1 MSEFENENEYYTPP
15 QSEDSGNTEPPAEPS
30 VEESVNTEPPAE
42 PSVEENG
49 NTEPPIEENTTY
61 HFSYKKPEEPVYSEP
76 QPNTYYTPPQAEQAY
91 SEPKA
96 DSYYN
101 PYQQEEEHTTSIN
114 GEPVSAPVSPT
125 PKKRNKTVTVLISV
139 FVACMLLA
147 IVGFFVSASS
157 MEPTAPEEGESN
169 TNPSQQVQIQQPNA
183 SSSTNTDGTLTVKGV
198 TEKCINSCVGITVY
212 TQQTNYGNFFG
223 YGSQGTAEEVKSGEG
238 SGILMLEANGKTY
251 VMTCAHVISDGTSF
265 VVTLDDGKE
274 YRASLVGY
282 DAQTDIGVLAINATG
297 LQIAEFADSDKAAQ
311 GDQVVAIG
319 CPGGLQFLNS
329 TTVGYISALGRP
341 VSPIGYDME
350 CIQVDA
356 AINPGNSGGGLFNMY
371 GQVIGVTSS
380 KIAATDYEGMGFA
393 VPSNTAVNTANSL
406 IKVGYVEG
414 RAMIGITY
422 KAITTYSNSDAILNA
437 LSQLGY
443 EKAEGAMVI
452 NTIREES
459 DLASKDVKPYDMIV
473 AIDGETL
480 TSTDIMTSALSESK
494 PGDTVTLTIAR
505 IQNNQIDTFEIECTL
520 IENKGN

>member
-15 QSEDSGNTEPPAEPS
+15 QPEDNGNAEPPA
-30 VEESVNTEPPAE
+30 
-42 PSVEENG
+42 
-49 NTEPPIEENTTY
+49 EENTTY
-61 HFSYKKPEEPVYSEP
+61 HFSYKKPEEPAYSAP
-76 QPNTYYTPPQAEQAY
+76 QPETYYTPPQQEAEQTY
-91 SEPKA
+91 SEPQA
-96 DSYYN
+96 DSYYE
-101 PYQQEEEHTTSIN
+101 PYQQEAEHTTSFN
-114 GEPVSAPVSPT
+114 GEPMNSPAP
-125 PKKRNKTVTVLISV
+125 KQKNKTVRVLVSV
-139 FVACMLLA
+139 FVACMVLA
-147 IVGFFVSASS
+147 VIGLFVSSFSS
-157 MEPTAPEEGESN
+157 EPSVAPEEGGNSN
-169 TNPSQQVQIQQPNA
+169 TSQQVQIQQPNT
-183 SSSTNTDGTLTVKGV
+183 SSSTNTDGTLSVKGV

-223 YGSQGTAEEVKSGEG
+223 YGSQGNGEEVKSGEG
-238 SGILMLEANGKTY
+238 SGVLMLEANGKTY

-265 VVTLDDGKE
+265 VVTLDDGTE
-274 YRASLVGY
+274 YKATLVGY
-282 DAQTDIGVLAINATG
+282 DAQTDIGVLVINATG

-319 CPGGLQFLNS
+319 CPGGLRFLNS

-356 AINPGNSGGGLFNMY
+356 AINPGNSGGALFNMY
-371 GQVIGVTSS
+371 GQVIGITSS

-393 VPSNTAVNTANSL
+393 VPGNTAVNTANSL

-443 EKAEGAMVI
+443 ENAAGTMVI

-459 DLASKDVKPYDMIV
+459 DLASKDVKAYDMIV
-473 AIDGETL
+473 AIDGKTL

-505 IQNNQIDTFEIECTL
+505 IQNNQIDTFEIECKL
-520 IENKGN
+520 IENKGE

>member
-1 MSEFENENEYYTPP
+1 MSFDNENEYYTPP
-15 QSEDSGNTEPPAEPS
+15 QNEDD
-30 VEESVNTEPPAE
+30 VNTEPPA
-42 PSVEENG
+42 
-49 NTEPPIEENTTY
+49 EENTTY
-61 HFSYKKPEEPVYSEP
+61 HFSYKKPEEPEYTEPSYSEP
-76 QPNTYYTPPQAEQAY
+76 AYSEPRQEAYYTPPQAETEHTY
-91 SEPKA
+91 SEPQT
-96 DSYYN
+96 DSYYD
-101 PYQQEEEHTTSIN
+101 PFQQEAEHDTSVN
-114 GEPVSAPVSPT
+114 GKPVSEPFSPA
-125 PKKRNKTVTVLISV
+125 PKKRNKTVTVLVSV
-139 FVACMLLA
+139 FVACMVLA
-147 IVGFFVSASS
+147 LIGFFVSGGSS
-157 MEPTAPEEGESN
+157 EPTAPEENDNPN
-169 TNPSQQVQIQQPNA
+169 TSQQVQIQQPNT

-212 TQQTNYGNFFG
+212 TQQTSYGNFFG
-223 YGSQGTAEEVKSGEG
+223 YGSPNASEEVKSGEG
-238 SGILMLEANGKTY
+238 SGVLMLEANGKTY

-265 VVTLDDGKE
+265 VVTLDDGTE
-274 YRASLVGY
+274 YRATLVGY

-319 CPGGLQFLNS
+319 CPGGLSFLNS

-356 AINPGNSGGGLFNMY
+356 AINPGNSGGALLNMY
-371 GQVIGVTSS
+371 GQVIGITSS

-393 VPSNTAVNTANSL
+393 VPANTAVNTANSL

-437 LSQLGY
+437 LAQLGY
-443 EKAEGAMVI
+443 KNAEGAMVI

-459 DLASKDVKPYDMIV
+459 DLASKDVKAYDMIV
-473 AIDGETL
+473 AIDGNTL

-505 IQNNQIDTFEIECTL
+505 IQNNQIDTFEVECKL
-520 IENKGN
+520 IENKGD

>member
-1 MSEFENENEYYTPP
+1 MNEFENENDFYTPP
-15 QSEDSGNTEPPAEPS
+15 HQ
-30 VEESVNTEPPAE
+30 
-42 PSVEENG
+42 EENG
-49 NTEPPIEENTTY
+49 SAEPPTEENTTY
-61 HFSYKKPEEPVYSEP
+61 HFSYKKPEEPAYSES
-76 QPNTYYTPPQAEQAY
+76 QADTYYTPPEAEQAY
-91 SEPKA
+91 SEPQADTYYTPPKA
-96 DSYYN
+96 EQAYSESQTDTYYS
-101 PYQQEEEHTTSIN
+101 PYQQEAEHTTSVN
-114 GEPVSAPVSPT
+114 GEPVSSPVSPA
-125 PKKRNKTVTVLISV
+125 PKKRNKTVTVLVSAFI
-139 FVACMLLA
+139 ACIILA
-147 IVGFFVSASS
+147 VIGLFVSANSS
-157 MEPTAPEEGESN
+157 EKPAPKEEES
-169 TNPSQQVQIQQPNA
+169 TKPSQQVQIQQPET

-198 TEKCINSCVGITVY
+198 TDKCINSCVGITVY

-223 YGSQGTAEEVKSGEG
+223 YGSQGSSEEVKSGEG
-238 SGILMLEANGKTY
+238 SGVLMLESNGKTY

-265 VVTLDDGKE
+265 IVTLNDGKE
-274 YRASLVGY
+274 HKATLVGY

-356 AINPGNSGGGLFNMY
+356 AINPGNSGGALLNMY
-371 GQVIGVTSS
+371 GQVIGITSS

-393 VPSNTAVNTANSL
+393 VPVNTAVNTANSL
-406 IKVGYVEG
+406 IRVGYVEG

-422 KAITTYSNSDAILNA
+422 KAITTYSNADAILNA

-443 EKAEGAMVI
+443 ENAEGAMVI

-459 DLASKDVKPYDMIV
+459 DLASKDVKAYDMIV
-473 AIDGETL
+473 AVDGKTL

-494 PGDTVTLTIAR
+494 PGDTVKLTIAR
-505 IQNNQIDTFEIECTL
+505 IQNNQIDTFEIECKL
-520 IENKGN
+520 IENKGD